1 MKPSKILILSES
13 SICFSNIYSD
23 YAEIKRQINPG
34 DSFQNYILTA
44 VDFDSKIALKEF
56 PLSTVAFSEEF
67 TNETEAEMKS
77 KSIPF
82 YLNHNYLTNSLEK
95 IIRIFSK
102 LNTEKKIAVFS
113 PDKERNTILKAV
125 LRLFNYDMIEIY
137 NFNDL
142 FSLNDSEIS
151 FIFADISSKSFS
163 SEQYVKKALFGRLK
177 FIPFIPFY
185 TENGIGI
192 SDIACGLNKVARFI
206 LSFDEMM
213 SFISHNFSS
222 HEIFNENRKLNDFFH
237 SHKNKTVFSL
247 DLKSDYHQNY
257 QSMVLTSKDF
267 SDSDE
272 GLVSQISKLDECMTK
287 RELVKWFII
296 DDNSA
301 RKSKA

>member
-13 SICFSNIYSD
+13 TICFSNIYSD

-82 YLNHNYLTNSLEK
+82 YLNQNYLTNNLDK

-102 LNTEKKIAVFS
+102 PNTDKKIAVFS
-113 PDKERNTILKAV
+113 SDIKRNTILKAV

-222 HEIFNENRKLNDFFH
+222 HEIFNENRKLNDFFNT
-237 SHKNKTVFSL
+237 HKNKTVFSR
-247 DLKSDYHQNY
+247 DLKSDYHLNY

-272 GLVSQISKLDECMTK
+272 GLVSQISKLDESMTK

-301 RKSKA
+301 RKSNV

>member
-13 SICFSNIYSD
+13 TICFSNIYSD

-82 YLNHNYLTNSLEK
+82 YLNQNYLTNNLDK

-102 LNTEKKIAVFS
+102 PNTDKKIAVFS
-113 PDKERNTILKAV
+113 SDIKRNTILKAV

-222 HEIFNENRKLNDFFH
+222 HEIFNENRKLNDFFNT
-237 SHKNKTVFSL
+237 HKNKTVFSR
-247 DLKSDYHQNY
+247 DLKSDYHLNY

-272 GLVSQISKLDECMTK
+272 GLVSQISKLDESMTK

-301 RKSKA
+301 GKSKG

>member
-1 MKPSKILILSES
+1 MKAAKILILSES
-13 SICFSNIYSD
+13 TACFSNICSNYV
-23 YAEIKRQINPG
+23 EIERHNNSA
-34 DSFQNYILTA
+34 DSFQDYTLTA
-44 VDFDSKIALKEF
+44 VDFDSKIALREF
-56 PLSTVAFSEEF
+56 PLSTVAFSKEF
-67 TNETEAEMKS
+67 SPEIETEMRN

-82 YLNHNYLTNSLEK
+82 YLNYNYLTNNLDK
-95 IIRIFSK
+95 IIRIYSNFNAK
-102 LNTEKKIAVFS
+102 MKIAVFS
-113 PDKERNTILKAV
+113 PDKKRNTILKAV
-125 LRLFNYDMIEIY
+125 LRLFNYDMIEIS

-192 SDIACGLNKVARFI
+192 SDIACGLNKVARFV

-222 HEIFNENRKLNDFFH
+222 QEIFNENRKLNEFFNT
-237 SHKNKTVFSL
+237 HKNKAVFSR

-257 QSMVLTSKDF
+257 QNMVLTSKDF
-267 SDSDE
+267 SDSDDS
-272 GLVSQISKLDECMTK
+272 LVSQISRLDESMTK
-287 RELVKWFII
+287 RELVKWFIM
-296 DDNSA
+296 DNNSGM
-301 RKSKA
+301 KTNT

>member
-1 MKPSKILILSES
+1 MKPAKILILSES
-13 SICFSNIYSD
+13 TICFSNIYSD
-23 YAEIKRQINPG
+23 YVEIKRQINPG

-44 VDFDSKIALKEF
+44 VDLDSKIALKEF
-56 PLSTVAFSEEF
+56 PSSTIAFSKEF
-67 TNETEAEMKS
+67 STETESEMKN

-82 YLNHNYLTNSLEK
+82 YLNHNYLTNNRDK

-102 LNTEKKIAVFS
+102 PNTDRKIAVFS
-113 PDKERNTILKAV
+113 PDKKRNTILKAV
-125 LRLFNYDMIEIY
+125 LRLFNYDMIDI
-137 NFNDL
+137 NDFNEL

-151 FIFADISSKSFS
+151 FIFSDISSNSFS

-222 HEIFNENRKLNDFFH
+222 HEIFNENRKLNDFFNT
-237 SHKNKTVFSL
+237 HKNKAVFSR

-257 QSMVLTSKDF
+257 QSMVLTSKNF

-272 GLVSQISKLDECMTK
+272 VLVSQRSKIYESITK
-287 RELVKWFII
+287 NKLVKWFII
-296 DDNSA
+296 DDNSV